1 MVSGDVEHNLTF
13 MARREL
19 GRTTRSYF
27 IEGSIPLFEVFKCF
41 FRDVGDVR
49 DFRERMSATLD

>member
-27 IEGSIPLFEVFKCF
+27 IEGSIPLFEVFKCS
-41 FRDVGDVR
+41 FRNVGDVGD
-49 DFRERMSATLD
+49 FR

>member
-19 GRTTRSYF
+19 RRTTGSYF
-27 IEGSIPLFEVFKCF
+27 IEGSIPLFEVFECSF
-41 FRDVGDVR
+41 WNVGDLG
-49 DFRERMSATLD
+49 DFR